1 MSDKDWELGQTSKHY
16 ETGGRGASTVS
27 SGIDD
32 PGGVSYGSY
41 QMTSQ
46 VKTKEGTVIVGGTVA
61 AFVKDSK
68 YADDFAG
75 LKPGSADFSAKWKEL
90 ARADDSFA
98 QEQHD
103 YIKRTHYDKLVDR
116 LKDKGLDLSDR
127 GPAVQ
132 DALWSTAV
140 QYGPGS
146 DKKPGG
152 SGVFLKGMEEK
163 FGKDYDLSKLSD
175 KDIVGAVQD
184 YKADHVKG
192 LFPRVEKQKTLDS
205 LQNRAENEKA
215 DLLKLADQDKTVTRT
230 GEQPAKHERTSHADK
245 PHGGNG
251 PHAENGDGVLKRNEQ
266 GAAVKDMQEK
276 LSKLGYL
283 DAKDAI
289 GTYGPKTEAAVEK
302 FQQDNRL
309 KGVDGK
315 AGPETLASIDKSLQ
329 RQQGVDQLRR
339 DNPMFDQA
347 VKQLEKQG
355 PNGGFGSRE
364 EMQRAAG
371 QVAFEAKVNGMSRID
386 DLVHST
392 DGKGMIAVERN
403 PNNPH
408 DVNRAYVDRQ
418 QAATVPL
425 EQSQQQL
432 AAETQRQAQVQEQT
446 QDQQRTQTQSAP
458 SQGR

>member
-1 MSDKDWELGQTSKHY
+1 MSNKDWELGQTSKHY

-46 VKTKEGTVIVGGTVA
+46 VKTKEGNVIVGGTVA
-61 AFVKDSK
+61 AFVKNSK
-68 YADDFAG
+68 YTDDFAG
-75 LKPGSADFSAKWKEL
+75 LTPGSADFSAKWKEL
-90 ARADDSFA
+90 ARTDASFP

-116 LKDKGLDLSDR
+116 LSDKGVDLSDR

-152 SGVFLKGMEEK
+152 SGVFLKGLEEK
-163 FGKDYDLSKLSD
+163 FGKDYELSKLSD
-175 KDIVGAVQD
+175 KDIVSAVQD
-184 YKADHVKG
+184 YKAEHVKG

-205 LQNRAENEKA
+205 LKDRAENEKA
-215 DLLKLADQDKTVTRT
+215 DLIKLADPDKTVAKASQ
-230 GEQPAKHERTSHADK
+230 EPAAHDRSQLEKHGAHSVDK
-245 PHGGNG
+245 
-251 PHAENGDGVLKRNEQ
+251 GDWVLKRNEQ
-266 GAAVKDMQEK
+266 GALVKELQEK

-302 FQQDNRL
+302 FQQENRL

-315 AGPETLASIDKSLQ
+315 AGPETLASIDKNVQ
-329 RQQGVDQLRR
+329 RQEGVEQLRR
-339 DNPMFDQA
+339 DNPLFDQA

-355 PNGGFGSRE
+355 PNGGFQNRD

-371 QVAFEAKVNGMSRID
+371 QVAFEAKVSGMSRID
-386 DLVHST
+386 ELVPST
-392 DGKGMIAVERN
+392 NGKGLIAVERN
-403 PNNPH
+403 PNNSL
-408 DVNRAYVDRQ
+408 DVNRAYVDKQ
-418 QAATVPL
+418 QAAAVPL

-432 AAETQRQAQVQEQT
+432 TAETQRQS
-446 QDQQRTQTQSAP
+446 QDAQQRTQTAQTQTGPA
-458 SQGR
+458 R

>member
-1 MSDKDWELGQTSKHY
+1 MSGKDWELGQTSKHY

-46 VKTKEGTVIVGGTVA
+46 VKTKEGKIIVGGTVA
-61 AFVKDSK
+61 SFVKDSK
-68 YADDFAG
+68 HADDFAG
-75 LKPGSADFSAKWKEL
+75 LKPGSAEFSAKWKDL
-90 ARADDSFA
+90 ARTDGSFA

-116 LKDKGLDLSDR
+116 LQGKGLDLSDR

-152 SGVFLKGMEEK
+152 SGVFLKGLEAK

-205 LQNRAENEKA
+205 LENRARNEKA
-215 DLLKLADQDKTVTRT
+215 DLFKLADLDNTVTRT
-230 GEQPAKHERTSHADK
+230 GEQHGNRDPARQPGKSHAAHS
-245 PHGGNG
+245 PS
-251 PHAENGDGVLKRNEQ
+251 AENGDGVLTRNEH
-266 GAAVKDMQEK
+266 GVAVKDLQEK
-276 LSKLGYL
+276 LSRLGYM

-302 FQQDNRL
+302 FQQHNGL

-315 AGPETLASIDKSLQ
+315 AGPETLASIDKQLQ
-329 RQQGVDQLRR
+329 KQQGVDQLRR
-339 DNPMFDQA
+339 EDPMFDQA
-347 VKQLEKQG
+347 IKHLEKQG
-355 PNGGFGSRE
+355 PNGGYANRE

-371 QVAFEAKVNGMSRID
+371 QVVFEARVSGMSRID
-386 DLVHST
+386 DLVRST
-392 DGKGMIAVERN
+392 DGRGMLAVERN
-403 PNNPH
+403 PNNPL
-408 DVNRAYVDRQ
+408 DVNRVYVDRQ

-425 EQSQQQL
+425 EQSQQQTADIL
-432 AAETQRQAQVQEQT
+432 R
-446 QDQQRTQTQSAP
+446 QTQSQDQLRTHEQSTQAP
-458 SQGR
+458 MR

>member
-1 MSDKDWELGQTSKHY
+1 MSDQGWELGQTSKQY
-16 ETGGRGASTVS
+16 ETGGRGAGTVS
-27 SGIDD
+27 SGVDD

-46 VKTKEGTVIVGGTVA
+46 VKTREGKVIVGGTVA
-61 AFVKDSK
+61 AFVKDSS
-68 YADDFAG
+68 YADEFAG
-75 LKPGSADFSAKWKEL
+75 LTPGSAAFSTKWKAL
-90 ARADDSFA
+90 AGSDGGFA

-116 LKDKGLDLSDR
+116 LQDKGLDLSAR

-146 DKKPGG
+146 DAKPGG
-152 SGVFLKGMEEK
+152 SGVFLKGMEAK
-163 FGKDYDLSKLSD
+163 FGKGYDLSRLSD

-184 YKADHVKG
+184 YKAEHVKA
-192 LFPRVEKQKTLDS
+192 LFPRVERQKTLDS
-205 LQNRAENEKA
+205 LKNRAENEKA
-215 DLLKLADQDKTVTRT
+215 DLFKLADLDRTVARS
-230 GEQPAKHERTSHADK
+230 GGQHDRPAHAS
-245 PHGGNG
+245 PPGRAHGGAG
-251 PHAENGDGVLKRNEQ
+251 AHAQDGHGVLARNAQ
-266 GAAVKDMQEK
+266 GAAVKGLQET
-276 LSKLGYL
+276 LSRLGYM

-289 GTYGPKTEAAVEK
+289 GHYGPKTEAAVEK
-302 FQQDNRL
+302 FQHDARL

-315 AGPETLASIDKSLQ
+315 VGPETLASLEKALH

-347 VKQLEKQG
+347 VRQLEKQG
-355 PNGGFGSRE
+355 PNGGYTSRE

-371 QVAFEAKVNGMSRID
+371 QVAFEAKASGMSRID

-418 QAATVPL
+418 QAAAVPL

-432 AAETQRQAQVQEQT
+432 AAETQRQAHAQAP
-446 QDQQRTQTQSAP
+446 DPQRTQAQSPA
-458 SQGR
+458 R

>member
-1 MSDKDWELGQTSKHY
+1 MSGKDWELGQTSKHY

-46 VKTKEGTVIVGGTVA
+46 VKTKEGAVIVGGTVA
-61 AFVKDSK
+61 AFVKSSK

-75 LKPGSADFSAKWKEL
+75 LTPGSADFSAKWKEL
-90 ARADDSFA
+90 AKSDTSFA

-116 LKDKGLDLSDR
+116 LEGKGLDLTSR

-146 DKKPGG
+146 DKRPGG
-152 SGVFLKGMEEK
+152 SGVFLKGLEEK
-163 FGKDYDLSKLSD
+163 FGKGYDVSKLSD
-175 KDIVGAVQD
+175 KEIVSAVQD
-184 YKADHVKG
+184 YKAAHVKE

-205 LQNRAENEKA
+205 LKNRAENEKA
-215 DLLKLADQDKTVTRT
+215 DLVKLADLDKTVTQSEATPSSRHKA
-230 GEQPAKHERTSHADK
+230 PADK
-245 PHGGNG
+245 APSDLHAQDGGI
-251 PHAENGDGVLKRNEQ
+251 LKRHEH
-266 GAAVKDMQEK
+266 GPAVKELQDK
-276 LSKLGYL
+276 LASLGYME
-283 DAKDAI
+283 AKDAI

-302 FQQDNRL
+302 YQRDSGL
-309 KGVDGK
+309 KSVDGK
-315 AGPETLASIDKSLQ
+315 AGSETLASINGAMQ

-339 DNPMFDQA
+339 ADPLFDQA
-347 VKQLEKQG
+347 VTQLEKHG
-355 PNGGFGSRE
+355 PNGGFKNRD

-371 QVAFEAKVNGMSRID
+371 QVAFEAKVSGMSRID
-386 DLVHST
+386 DLVAST
-392 DGKGMIAVERN
+392 DGKGLIAVQRN
-403 PNNPH
+403 PNNPL
-408 DVNRAYVDRQ
+408 DVNRAYVDRH

-432 AAETQRQAQVQEQT
+432 ASETQRQS
-446 QDQQRTQTQSAP
+446 QDEQRTQAATQAAP
-458 SQGR
+458 SR